1 MWYPETVTAAAASE
15 PVTAAQV
22 KQQCGI
28 ASSDTSY
35 DDMIT
40 RMIASGRG
48 FVEKYCAIR
57 IVTQTVTIKCD
68 GFADFA
74 RLPVT
79 PVQSVSSIAYI
90 DANGDSQTLDAAV
103 YESRIDGMQASIVL
117 KYNQTWPVLQ
127 TGSRITVTAVVG
139 WASVPQEVVSAI
151 LLWIGRFFYYSK
163 PDPMLKRDQ
172 VEGMGMQEWDTTGMI
187 DKASETAL
195 NSLLENYRCWPLV

>member
-28 ASSDTSY
+28 ATSDTSY

-57 IVTQTVTIKCD
+57 VVTQTVTIKCD
-68 GFADFA
+68 EFADFA
-74 RLPVT
+74 RLPVA
-79 PVQSVSSIAYI
+79 PIQSVSSIAYI
-90 DANGDSQTLDAAV
+90 DADGATQTLSNTV
-103 YESRIDGMQASIVL
+103 YEVRTDGMVTSIVL
-117 KYNQTWPVLQ
+117 KFAQVWPVIQ

-139 WASVPQEVVSAI
+139 WTSVPQEIVSGI
-151 LLWIGRFFYYSK
+151 LLWIGRFFYHSK
-163 PDPMLKRDQ
+163 SDPMLKRDQ
-172 VEGMGMQEWDTTGMI
+172 VEGLGMKEWDTTGMI
-187 DKASETAL
+187 DKASEKAL
-195 NSLLENYRCWPLV
+195 SDLLENYRCWPLA